1 LDCAENHTSIQAF
14 EQSSWIQAFEQS
26 SWIQAFEQSSWLDE
40 VLSFRSQVL
49 TTICL
54 KNAAPTCYSVVAK
67 LATDRS
73 RLRRLKGQ
81 GPKMRVFL

>member
-1 LDCAENHTSIQAF
+1 LDCAENHTSIQAFEQSSWIQAFEQSSWIQAF

-54 KNAAPTCYSVVAK
+54 KNAAPTCYRYQITM
-67 LATDRS
+67 L
-73 RLRRLKGQ
+73 
-81 GPKMRVFL
+81 

>member
-1 LDCAENHTSIQAF
+1 MIKNETALACLDCAENHTS
-14 EQSSWIQAFEQS
+14 IQAFEQS

-54 KNAAPTCYSVVAK
+54 KNAAPTDMK
-67 LATDRS
+67 TL
-73 RLRRLKGQ
+73 
-81 GPKMRVFL
+81 